1 MSKFMTKDQL
11 LAKIAVLEI
20 LSDVYSRTD
29 WVEYLAVQKKLRALD
44 IQLLN
49 MYNHENRE
57 FLQSHP
63 EAS

>member
-1 MSKFMTKDQL
+1 MTKEQL

-20 LSDVYSRTD
+20 MADIHSRTD
-29 WVEYLAVQKKLRALD
+29 WEEYLNTQKKLRALD

-49 MYNHENRE
+49 MYNHENSE